1 MIRSTI
7 LLFIVIIALIF
18 ITTAFAPSASDTV
31 PASRAGE
38 ESDASP
44 DYTVSNSDY
53 TVSNIVYT
61 YNIVNP
67 SYIIAVDFDLSAAA
81 TSLEASLTADGS
93 MRGCTNTGGFSWNC
107 DVIGTTTEGSPILRV
122 VVTQ

>member
-18 ITTAFAPSASDTV
+18 ITTAFASTASDTV

-38 ESDASP
+38 DSDARS
-44 DYTVSNSDY
+44 DYIVSNSDY

-81 TSLEASLTADGS
+81 TSVEASLTADGS
-93 MRGCTNTGGFSWNC
+93 MRGCTNRSGFSWNC
-107 DVIGTTTEGSPILRV
+107 DVIGTTAAGSPILRV

>member
-7 LLFIVIIALIF
+7 LLIIVVIALIF
-18 ITTAFAPSASDTV
+18 ITTAFASSASDTV

-38 ESDASP
+38 DSDASP
-44 DYTVSNSDY
+44 DY

-81 TSLEASLTADGS
+81 TSVEASLTADGS
-93 MRGCTNTGGFSWNC
+93 MRGCTNRSGFSWNF
-107 DVIGTTTEGSPILRV
+107 DVIGTTAAGSPILHV